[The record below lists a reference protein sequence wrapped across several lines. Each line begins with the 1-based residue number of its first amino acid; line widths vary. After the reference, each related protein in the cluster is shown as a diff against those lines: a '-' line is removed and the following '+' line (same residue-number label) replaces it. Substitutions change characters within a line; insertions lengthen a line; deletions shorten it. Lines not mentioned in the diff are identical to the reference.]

1 MKNKKKKKPGP
12 FTRRAA
18 AGAFAVLMAVSLAA
32 CASGGSKARTGQV
45 TTSSDTESI
54 APDNY
59 TAIVTDS
66 APTDGAPWGSGTD
79 AKASDYVTLPD
90 DWDKLTF
97 VHDSDAVKSGDRL
110 DISYTYQSPDD
121 ADMSGSKVYKEI
133 TCGSDGIADG
143 FDAHLVG
150 LHAGEST
157 TFVLPDNTSDVSSD
171 ASADR
176 MSYTVTVNHVMSEDG
191 NDVILKVAKRTKVS
205 SYPSDLYQS
214 MSGAVESYESAAES
228 ASSGTSGVSPLDVGT
243 YAKASVKMT
252 LVSYAIL
259 EAAGIPVEGTQFSD
273 VETKLLAAAG
283 YPSLADAVSA
293 GVSETSVRDSTAYT
307 LAVLTLEDKA
317 ASSQQSE

>member
-133 TCGSDGIADG
+133 TCGADVTADG
-143 FDAHLVG
+143 FDAHLIG
-150 LHAGEST
+150 MHAGETT
-157 TFVLPDNTSDVSSD
+157 TFMLPDDTSGMSS
-171 ASADR
+171 ASLDR
-176 MSYTVTVNHVMSEDG
+176 VSYTVTVNHVMSENG
-191 NDVILKVAKRTKVS
+191 NDVFLQLARRTKVS

-214 MSGAVESYESAAES
+214 ASGEVESYETAAES
-228 ASSGTSGVSPLDVGT
+228 ASSASGMSSLDTGT
-243 YAKASVKMT
+243 YAKASVKMKM
-252 LVSYAIL
+252 VSYAVL

-273 VETKLLAAAG
+273 VETKILAAAG
-283 YPSLADAVSA
+283 YPSLDDAVSA
-293 GVSETSVRDSTAYT
+293 GISRTSVRDSAAYT
-307 LAVLTLEDKA
+307 LAVLTLEDKSA
-317 ASSQQSE
+317 AAQQAE

>member
-1 MKNKKKKKPGP
+1 MRKRQKPKKLAV
-12 FTRRAA
+12 RLA
-18 AGAFAVLMAVSLAA
+18 AGAMAAVMAFGLTACGGGAKGKTGSAA
-32 CASGGSKARTGQV
+32 
-45 TTSSDTESI
+45 SDTDSI
-54 APDNY
+54 DPSDY

-66 APTDGAPWGSGTD
+66 APTDGAPWGDG
-79 AKASDYVTLPD
+79 AGVKASDYVKLPD
-90 DWDKLTF
+90 DWDKQTF
-97 VHDSDAVKSGDRL
+97 VHDTDAVKSGDTL
-110 DISYTYQSPDD
+110 DISYTYQDENNPGT
-121 ADMSGSKVYKEI
+121 AGSAVYREI